1 MKNIFFN
8 LTIDKIL
15 PTGGN
20 HGLVNYLSNPH
31 HQLKNSFYWSI
42 ELNYHQSDEIDSL
55 LLRHTSVIDVRS
67 VNELRLVSGQESAGP
82 ISISG
87 SNLFGVKAMVNNKN

>member
-1 MKNIFFN
+1 M
-8 LTIDKIL
+8 TIDKIL

-42 ELNYHQSDEIDSL
+42 ELNYHLSDEIDSL
-55 LLRHTSVIDVRS
+55 LLRHTSIIDVRS

-87 SNLFGVKAMVNNKN
+87 SNLFGVKAMVNNENCMKIF